1 MKKKGLGLLLALL
14 LVVPFAVHASED
26 EGFYVVASETK
37 YYKTIHYAPEVSTFS
52 TDSNDLYKTVEISKD
67 EYDAAEADD
76 NVAEPYDSTSITT
89 EYKYMETSILANGSY
104 YRYKNI
110 LVWQKYPKTRSY
122 DIMSIGYPSNVKPR
136 IGGTFTQY
144 YCVYGGSCTTERNGS
159 FLNFDNAIG
168 VSFALPTGT
177 LSSLKQTLY
186 FDVKKSEEG
195 TITAQAAT
203 GDYAHAQKTSSLTEA
218 KKYVASTYGIVLATS
233 VSSKY
238 DNTPEAH
245 VYWEGTW

>member
-14 LVVPFAVHASED
+14 LVVPFAVHANED

-52 TDSNDLYKTVEISKD
+52 TDSNDLYKTVEISKG

-76 NVAEPYDSTSITT
+76 NVAEPYDSAGIAT

-144 YCVYGGSCTTERNGS
+144 YCISGGSCTTERNGS

-168 VSFALPTGT
+168 VSFALPSGT
-177 LSSLKQTLY
+177 LTSLKQTLY
-186 FDVKKSEEG
+186 FDVKKNVDA
-195 TITAQAAT
+195 TIYEQAAT

-218 KKYVASTYGIVLATS
+218 KKYTAGTYGILL
-233 VSSKY
+233 VSSVKNKY
-238 DNTPEAH
+238 DDTPEARVH
-245 VYWEGTW
+245 WEGTW